1 MKIWLTSFRKEPRKS
16 INERM
21 RGRRRKVRQVKCKHF
36 SKCSQKANKQTL
48 AKTKMQ
54 ILFKWRR
61 ELGANKFALKVVERG
76 QLSSW
81 GAAGAKASGF
91 SPSYIMLVEA
101 ARQLAPKNRTANNSN
116 KQPWLALALNNGNEN
131 KRLQLPV

>member
-1 MKIWLTSFRKEPRKS
+1 
-16 INERM
+16 
-21 RGRRRKVRQVKCKHF
+21 
-36 SKCSQKANKQTL
+36 
-48 AKTKMQ
+48 MQ